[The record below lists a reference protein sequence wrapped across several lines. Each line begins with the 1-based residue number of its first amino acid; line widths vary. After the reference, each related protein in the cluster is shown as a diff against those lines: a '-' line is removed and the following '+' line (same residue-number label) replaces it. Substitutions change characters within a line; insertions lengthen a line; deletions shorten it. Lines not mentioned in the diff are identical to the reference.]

1 MAYYNVK
8 MPEVQ
13 VKFDWDDIDVGND
26 QLDHSENFFGMDW
39 ENETICAKTTVNFQ
53 ILLNILAIKHYEHE
67 RLEDIGLLE
76 EEMGKY

>member
-26 QLDHSENFFGMDW
+26 QLDHSENFFGMD
-39 ENETICAKTTVNFQ
+39 
-53 ILLNILAIKHYEHE
+53 
-67 RLEDIGLLE
+67 
-76 EEMGKY
+76 